1 MTKYREILRL
11 KSLGFSDRNIAR
23 SCSVSRNTVRR
34 VIDKA
39 TEMDVS
45 WPLDFGMTD
54 GALEE
59 LLFPSDKSATD
70 RRLPDYNYIRK
81 ELLRNS
87 VTKKLLWIEYCEE
100 CRQAGEEPLMYSQ
113 FCEYIRRDEQK
124 RRATMHIPRKP
135 GEQIEVDWAG
145 DPAHIIDPDTGELT
159 DCWLF
164 VGVMTYSQYTFVEA
178 FMNERTGNWIKAH
191 VHMFEFFGGTAPMI
205 VADNCTTAVDHKKS
219 DWYTPVLNTTYHE
232 MAEHYNVAI
241 LPARV
246 RRPKD
251 KPNVEGSVGK
261 ISTWITAALRNE
273 QFFSLA
279 GLNAAIR
286 KKLDAYNARQFQ
298 KKECSRRSL
307 FLGEEQPLL
316 ASLPATPFELA
327 EWKIATVQFN
337 YHIAVDGMYY
347 SVPHQ
352 YIKDKVDVR
361 VTDTTIEIFYHHDRI
376 ASHRRLHGRS
386 GQYSTVTAHMPD
398 DHQKYLEW
406 NGDRFRRW
414 ADQIGS
420 NTRKAVD
427 AILTSGRVEQQSY
440 RSCMGLLRLA
450 DKHTSQRLEK
460 ACERALSYS
469 GKPSYKSIKN
479 LITAMKQEPDAL
491 PSDEETKPRGITRGA
506 RYYGGNR
513 S

>member
-39 TEMDVS
+39 TKMDIS

-59 LLFPSDKSATD
+59 LLFPIDKSATD

-81 ELLRNS
+81 ELLRNG
-87 VTKKLLWIEYCEE
+87 VTKKLLWVEYCEE

-205 VADNCTTAVDHKKS
+205 VADNCITAVDHKKS

-251 KPNVEGSVGK
+251 YRRKNVIG
-261 ISTWITAALRNE
+261 N
-273 QFFSLA
+273 
-279 GLNAAIR
+279 LNL
-286 KKLDAYNARQFQ
+286 K
-298 KKECSRRSL
+298 
-307 FLGEEQPLL
+307 
-316 ASLPATPFELA
+316 T
-327 EWKIATVQFN
+327 
-337 YHIAVDGMYY
+337 
-347 SVPHQ
+347 
-352 YIKDKVDVR
+352 
-361 VTDTTIEIFYHHDRI
+361 
-376 ASHRRLHGRS
+376 
-386 GQYSTVTAHMPD
+386 
-398 DHQKYLEW
+398 
-406 NGDRFRRW
+406 
-414 ADQIGS
+414 
-420 NTRKAVD
+420 
-427 AILTSGRVEQQSY
+427 
-440 RSCMGLLRLA
+440 
-450 DKHTSQRLEK
+450 
-460 ACERALSYS
+460 
-469 GKPSYKSIKN
+469 
-479 LITAMKQEPDAL
+479 
-491 PSDEETKPRGITRGA
+491 
-506 RYYGGNR
+506 
-513 S
+513 

>member
-39 TEMDVS
+39 TEMDIS

-81 ELLRNS
+81 ELLRNG

-124 RRATMHIPRKP
+124 RRATMHIPRRP

-316 ASLPATPFELA
+316 APLPATPFELA

-337 YHIAVDGMYY
+337 YHIAVDGMFY

-361 VTDTTIEIFYHHDRI
+361 VTDTTIEIFIITIGLLPIVAFTAGAASIPRSRRTCPMTTRNIWSGTAIVSAGGRI
-376 ASHRRLHGRS
+376 RS
-386 GQYSTVTAHMPD
+386 GQTH
-398 DHQKYLEW
+398 E
-406 NGDRFRRW
+406 RRLMQSLPP
-414 ADQIGS
+414 AGS
-420 NTRKAVD
+420 NSSHTGAVWGCCGWQ
-427 AILTSGRVEQQSY
+427 TS
-440 RSCMGLLRLA
+440 
-450 DKHTSQRLEK
+450 
-460 ACERALSYS
+460 
-469 GKPSYKSIKN
+469 I
-479 LITAMKQEPDAL
+479 L
-491 PSDEETKPRGITRGA
+491 PSGLKKPVSVHCPTVANPATKVSKI
-506 RYYGGNR
+506 
-513 S
+513 SSLL